1 MEQML
6 NINIQ
11 TQIQFTRRKS
21 NMDMNEIM
29 NNLMLA
35 KMAERQLMK
44 KCSCCGKRYRDVY
57 DKDVSKLNICFRCYM
72 DGEYD
77 E

>member
-1 MEQML
+1 
-6 NINIQ
+6 
-11 TQIQFTRRKS
+11 
-21 NMDMNEIM
+21 MDMNEIM